1 MQYTLIIHR
10 FDRRT
15 KSGYRPVGTYQFDRR
30 DAAATDREVAELRA
44 LYPADQ
50 FRISYNPTY
59 TRVKSLMSGQE
70 VEIRTEDRGTCSDP
84 STERYWSM

>member
-1 MQYTLIIHR
+1 MEYTLIIHR

-15 KSGYRPVGTYQFDRR
+15 KSGYRPVGTYHYDRR
-30 DAAATDREVAELRA
+30 DNAAMDREVRELRA
-44 LYPADQ
+44 LYPEDQ

-59 TRVKSLMSGQE
+59 TVVKSLMSGAA
-70 VEIRTEDRGTCSDP
+70 VTIRTEDRGGPCDP

>member
-1 MQYTLIIHR
+1 MEYTLVIHR

-15 KSGYRPVGTYQFDRR
+15 KSGLRAVGTYHYDRR
-30 DAAATDREVAELRA
+30 DAAAMDREVRELRD
-44 LYPADQ
+44 LYPEDQ

-59 TRVKSLMSGQE
+59 TVVQSLMNGAA
-70 VEIRTEDRGTCSDP
+70 VTIRTEDRGTCCDP

>member
-15 KSGYRPVGTYQFDRR
+15 RSGYRAVGTYQFDRR
-30 DAAATDREVAELRA
+30 DAAAMDREVAELRA
-44 LYPADQ
+44 LYPEDQ

-59 TRVKSLMSGQE
+59 TTVRNLQTGAA
-70 VEIRTEDRGTCSDP
+70 VEIRTEDRGTCCDP

>member
-15 KSGYRPVGTYQFDRR
+15 KSGYRAVGTYHFDRKD
-30 DAAATDREVAELRA
+30 DAAMDREVRELRG
-44 LYPADQ
+44 LYPEDQ

-59 TRVKSLMSGQE
+59 CTVKSLMSGE
-70 VEIRTEDRGTCSDP
+70 DVTIRTEDRGTACDP
-84 STERYWSM
+84 SMERYWTM

>member
-1 MQYTLIIHR
+1 MEYTLIIHR

-15 KSGYRPVGTYQFDRR
+15 KSGYRAVGTYHYDRP
-30 DAAATDREVAELRA
+30 DAAAMDREVRELRG
-44 LYPADQ
+44 LYPTDQ

-59 TRVKSLMSGQE
+59 TVVKSLMTGAD
-70 VEIRTEDRGTCSDP
+70 VTIRTEDRGTCVDP